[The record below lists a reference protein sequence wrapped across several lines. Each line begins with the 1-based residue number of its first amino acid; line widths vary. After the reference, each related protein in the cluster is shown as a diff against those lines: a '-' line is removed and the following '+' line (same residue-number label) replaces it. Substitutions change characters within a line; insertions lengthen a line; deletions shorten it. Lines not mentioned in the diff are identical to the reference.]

1 MSKLNKKSFSEG
13 MDSMFGETLDIEN
26 AKEKLSHYTKSAE
39 KNEDAKSAK
48 SSTKRFTSQLES
60 FLASSIEDSL
70 FEQLAN
76 AELASGSTDAKNE
89 TNTEKGAKR
98 SSKKPAIGLDLL
110 IRSTLEGSEMYENE
124 KKRITFTFEKDKID
138 KLKMIAESEKA
149 KIRDII
155 EQLVSTYINQKA
167 TVLNK

>member
-1 MSKLNKKSFSEG
+1 
-13 MDSMFGETLDIEN
+13 
-26 AKEKLSHYTKSAE
+26 
-39 KNEDAKSAK
+39 
-48 SSTKRFTSQLES
+48 
-60 FLASSIEDSL
+60 
-70 FEQLAN
+70 
-76 AELASGSTDAKNE
+76 
-89 TNTEKGAKR
+89 
-98 SSKKPAIGLDLL
+98 
-110 IRSTLEGSEMYENE
+110 MYENE

>member
-13 MDSMFGETLDIEN
+13 MDSMFGETLKVEN
-26 AKEKLSHYTKSAE
+26 AKDKLSHYTKSAE
-39 KNEDAKSAK
+39 KNEEVKSAK
-48 SSTKRFTSQLES
+48 GSTKRFTSQLES

-70 FEQLAN
+70 FEQLAT
-76 AELASGSTDAKNE
+76 AELASSNAASKNE
-89 TNTEKGAKR
+89 ANAEKGTKR

-124 KKRITFTFEKDKID
+124 KKRITFTFEKDKIE

-155 EQLVSTYINQKA
+155 EQLVSTYINQKG